1 MLGCIGYGEVCV
13 NGFVIEIEKI
23 LHIECHDADAA
34 GRLGFF
40 GGTEVDER
48 AEEN

>member
-1 MLGCIGYGEVCV
+1 MLGGIGYREVCV
-13 NGFVIEIEKI
+13 NGLIIEIEKI
-23 LHIECHDADAA
+23 LHIECHDADVA

-40 GGTEVDER
+40 SGADVDKR